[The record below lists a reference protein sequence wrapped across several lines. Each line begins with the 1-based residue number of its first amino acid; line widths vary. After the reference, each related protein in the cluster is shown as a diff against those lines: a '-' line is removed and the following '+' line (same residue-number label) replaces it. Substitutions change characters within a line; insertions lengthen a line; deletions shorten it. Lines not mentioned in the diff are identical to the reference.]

1 MKNYSDTRNIDL
13 SATLALIG
21 TVIFWSLG
29 PIFITYLTGYLD
41 SWTQNLLRY
50 IVACCFWL
58 PFLFFSIKKN
68 KFDHRIWRK
77 AVLPA
82 AANLAMQSFYAGAF
96 YYIGPAFMVLLT
108 KTNIIWIAGFSLIFF
123 PEERPLAKSKRFW
136 LGLALSATGVL
147 GVMYFK
153 EDFTTVKTMTGIV
166 LALSMA
172 VMWAVY
178 TLSVRIA
185 FKDIDSRYGFSVI
198 SIYTVAGLFILTILF
213 GNLGDCMQI
222 GFRQWMCVVVSGILG
237 IALGHVL
244 YYIAIQRIGATIP
257 SLVILAQPFIVLAI
271 SYFIFAESL
280 NLFQILFGA
289 VLLAGSALAVWA
301 QQHLKKYQ

>member
-1 MKNYSDTRNIDL
+1 LLQNYSDKRNIDL
-13 SATLALIG
+13 SATFALIG
-21 TVIFWSLG
+21 TVTFWSLG
-29 PIFITYLTGYLD
+29 PIFITYLAGYVD
-41 SWTQNLLRY
+41 SWTQNFLRY
-50 IVACCFWL
+50 SVACCFWL

-68 KFDHRIWRK
+68 RFDHRIWRK

-147 GVMYFK
+147 GVVYFK
-153 EDFTTVKTMTGIV
+153 EDFATVRTMIGII
-166 LALSMA
+166 LALSMS
-172 VMWAVY
+172 VMWAIY
-178 TLSVRIA
+178 TLSIRIT
-185 FKDIDSRYGFSVI
+185 FKDIDSRHGFSVI
-198 SIYTVAGLFILTILF
+198 SIYTTAGFFVLTILF
-213 GNLGDCMQI
+213 GNLTDCTYI
-222 GFRQWMCVVVSGILG
+222 GFWQWICVVVSGIMG

-244 YYIAIQRIGATIP
+244 YYAAMRRIGATIP
-257 SLVILAQPFIVLAI
+257 ALVILAQPFIVLAI
-271 SYFIFAESL
+271 SHFIFAEML
-280 NLFQILFGA
+280 NLFQVLFGV

-301 QQHLKKYQ
+301 QQHLKKI

>member
-1 MKNYSDTRNIDL
+1 LKNYSDTRNIDL

-213 GNLGDCMQI
+213 GNLGNCMQI

-301 QQHLKKYQ
+301 QQHLKRYQ